1 MAPGVG
7 LPPAFNL
14 IQSRSS
20 VSLNVDITLAD
31 LAPLLLRNISCSFAS
46 VLAQTSSTNRS
57 RLHSQGDNL
66 GLLKGSS
73 GKWVSYGIL
82 RERNKQKLSRPESR
96 ERNEES

>member
-57 RLHSQGDNL
+57 LAPIISGRRTMAQQL
-66 GLLKGSS
+66 GPDCIPKEII
-73 GKWVSYGIL
+73 WDF
-82 RERNKQKLSRPESR
+82 
-96 ERNEES
+96 